1 MHELLNPNSFQLIHS
16 KLNISGNRG
25 LVMHELLNP
34 SNFQLI
40 HSKLN
45 ISGNKGVYSWYC
57 SKALNEHGTL
67 SMGSKVEFHNFHIH
81 GARVIEF

>member
-1 MHELLNPNSFQLIHS
+1 
-16 KLNISGNRG
+16 
-25 LVMHELLNP
+25 MHELLNP

-45 ISGNKGVYSWYC
+45 ISGNRGFHSWYC
-57 SKALNEHGTL
+57 SKALNEYGTL
-67 SMGSKVEFHNFHIH
+67 SMGTKVEFHNFHIH